1 MVREKIWHNF
11 SQILC
16 NDHRTQR
23 LRARIKSNVVTVD
36 RKKLGAHGP
45 RVVVLT
51 IVEQETYTIME
62 KIQFFK
68 IFFQTKNK
76 MLLYLKQF
84 ADFGKKKIIVILKFM
99 LCINYLSILHCLRGI
114 VKILQ
119 IYFYFV

>member
-62 KIQFFK
+62 KFNFSKFFFK
-68 IFFQTKNK
+68 QRIKCFYTKN
-76 MLLYLKQF
+76 LLISE
-84 ADFGKKKIIVILKFM
+84 KKIIIILKFM
-99 LCINYLSILHCLRGI
+99 
-114 VKILQ
+114 
-119 IYFYFV
+119 

>member
-76 MLLYLKQF
+76 MLL
-84 ADFGKKKIIVILKFM
+84 
-99 LCINYLSILHCLRGI
+99 H
-114 VKILQ
+114 
-119 IYFYFV
+119 